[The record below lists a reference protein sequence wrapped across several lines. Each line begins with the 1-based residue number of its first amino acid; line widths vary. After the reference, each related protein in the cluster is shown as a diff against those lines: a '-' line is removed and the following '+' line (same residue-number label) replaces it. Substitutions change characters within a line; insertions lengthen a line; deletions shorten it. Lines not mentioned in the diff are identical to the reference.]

1 MKTRHRENPRKKKVE
16 EGALRPNKSDIWQD
30 LQSNRSIDVGS
41 VQSVKRGKA
50 EPGRLTP
57 CHSSKPEGRDQK
69 GGKIFWNKIN
79 PKARSTLSS
88 RRRKKSR
95 DWFTF
100 TILEMS
106 IFPEYDYEV
115 IWEEVLGPGNPSLQN
130 DSVWL
135 AKGMASH
142 YFRSAK
148 EWKMIRRAVT
158 SKSSRLELR
167 RLMTNGCMQ
176 NETRKE
182 VQSTR
187 RMKRETMK
195 ISYRKFATL
204 LRIWTRKVDG
214 IDPGE

>member
-1 MKTRHRENPRKKKVE
+1 M
-16 EGALRPNKSDIWQD
+16 
-30 LQSNRSIDVGS
+30 GS
-41 VQSVKRGKA
+41 VQSVKQGKA
-50 EPGRLTP
+50 EPGRPTP
-57 CHSSKPEGRDQK
+57 CHSLKPEGRDQK

-79 PKARSTLSS
+79 LKARSTLSS

-167 RLMTNGCMQ
+167 RLMSNGCMQ